1 MSRRSRA
8 REVALQ
14 SLFQLDVSAEKAP
27 GADRLAS
34 LHRFHRG
41 RLKSTPLVAF
51 ADGLVEGVLAHREA
65 IDQLVDSRSEN
76 WRLSRMAAT
85 DRTILRIAAYELL
98 HTDAPA
104 AVVADEAIELAK
116 RYGGSDSPRF
126 VAGILG
132 RLVADVATE
141 KQKA

>member
-14 SLFQLDVSAEKAP
+14 SLFQLDMGSETAP
-27 GADRLAS
+27 SADRLES

-51 ADGLVEGVLAHREA
+51 ANSLVAGVLAHREV
-65 IDQLVDSRSEN
+65 IDEQIDRRSEH
-76 WRLSRMAAT
+76 WRLSRMAGT
-85 DRTILRIAAYELL
+85 DRTILRIAAFELL
-98 HTDAPA
+98 HTDTPPA
-104 AVVADEAIELAK
+104 VAANEAIELAR
-116 RYGGSDSPRF
+116 RYGGAESPRF

-132 RLVADVATE
+132 KFVADVAAG
-141 KQKA
+141 QA